1 MEARESRPPTSA
13 SKNWSQ
19 RWTVPNLAHLLVS
32 GGERAH
38 GRRRYSLVGVHV
50 AEEPG
55 AVCTEVRIA
64 RIRVL
69 REVVGSQRLEMAD
82 DGGVPVAMQ
91 CLPEPPLIL
100 HALQSI
106 LRQGPWSNVSDQVE
120 GTQLTEFSLDGM
132 IHVFLSER
140 DRRINRTFLPGFA
153 VPTSVPVSMILVR
166 PGIATNVHSVESMAT
181 ATNES

>member
-1 MEARESRPPTSA
+1 M
-13 SKNWSQ
+13 
-19 RWTVPNLAHLLVS
+19 PNLAHLLVS
-32 GGERAH
+32 GGERAL
-38 GRRRYSLVGVHV
+38 GCGRYSLVGVHV

-55 AVCTEVRIA
+55 TVCTEARIA

-69 REVVGSQRLEMAD
+69 REVVASQRLEMAD
-82 DGGVPVAMQ
+82 DRGMPVPMQ
-91 CLPEPPLIL
+91 CLAEPPLIL
-100 HALQSI
+100 HALQST
-106 LRQGPWSNVSDQVE
+106 LRQGPWNNVSDQVE
-120 GTQLTEFSLDGM
+120 TTQLTEFSLDGM

-140 DRRINRTFLPGFA
+140 DRRVNRTFLPGFA